1 MTAFE
6 SMLIDKG
13 YKKYVLNCKTMK
25 YQPTDKHIISTMI
38 NIDHR
43 YIHETDDVILR
54 KIEQGK
60 SVMDDDFT
68 WEDRKGVICFG
79 LHESNKPPT
88 LISPRPRISVT
99 RERYVNGEKVILIED
114 ESFDDS
120 MNLVLSEEKPELILK
135 ALFDNSILFEYY
147 LTE

>member
-25 YQPTDKHIISTMI
+25 YQPADKHVISTMI

-43 YIHETDDVILR
+43 YIHETDDVILG

-88 LISPRPRISVT
+88 LISPRPRIRVT
-99 RERYVNGEKVILIED
+99 RERYVNGEKEILIED

-120 MNLVLSEEKPELILK
+120 MNLVLSEESPELILK
-135 ALFDNSILFEYY
+135 ALFDNSILFEYD